1 MTIDIRRVEANDDIR
16 KLEELQRVI
25 WKLDDVDIIP
35 GRTMHAIDFN
45 GGVLLGAY
53 DGDEVIG
60 FVFGVIGTVQG
71 LNQRVDQV
79 AAARLQLYST
89 IMGVHP
95 DYHGQGIGYRLKL
108 AQREYA
114 LRLGIRL
121 VTWTY
126 DPLESRNGWLNIGKL
141 GAVSH
146 RYLRDF
152 HGELGGINAGL
163 WTDRFYVEWWVTGN
177 RVQSRVE
184 RQRGP
189 LSYDQMVAGRA
200 LLVNEATFESQNTHP
215 LPPDDFV
222 RSDRNLILVEIP
234 ANFQAIKK
242 DDIDLAK
249 RWRAHTRD
257 LFEHYFANQ
266 FIATDVALRHDD
278 AGHHRAYYVLTFQ
291 HA

>member
-1 MTIDIRRVEANDDIR
+1 MTINIRRVEADADFR
-16 KLEELQRVI
+16 KLEELQRVT
-25 WKLDDVDIIP
+25 WQMDDVDVIP

-53 DGDEVIG
+53 DGDEVVG

-121 VTWTY
+121 ITWTY
-126 DPLESRNGWLNIGKL
+126 DPLESRNAWLNIGKL
-141 GAVSH
+141 GAISH
-146 RYLRDF
+146 RYLRNF

-184 RQRGP
+184 RKRGA
-189 LSYDQMVAGRA
+189 LSYEQMVAGRA
-200 LLVNEATFESQNTHP
+200 VLVNEAVFEDQAPHP
-215 LPPDDFV
+215 APPDDFV
-222 RSDRNLILVEIP
+222 HSERNLILVEIP
-234 ANFQAIKK
+234 ANFQAIKQ
-242 DDIDLAK
+242 DDLALAK
-249 RWRAHTRD
+249 RWRAHTRE
-257 LFEHYFANQ
+257 LFEYYFANQ
-266 FIATDVALRHDD
+266 FIATDFARRQDEN
-278 AGHHRAYYVLTFQ
+278 GHERAYYVLTFQ

>member
-1 MTIDIRRVEANDDIR
+1 MTIDIRRVEVDEDFR

-25 WKLDDVDIIP
+25 WNMDDVDIIP

-53 DGDEVIG
+53 DSDKLIG

-71 LNQRVDQV
+71 LNQRIDQV

-95 DYHGQGIGYRLKL
+95 AYHGQGIGYQLKL

-121 VTWTY
+121 ITWTY
-126 DPLESRNGWLNIGKL
+126 DPLESRNAQLNITKL
-141 GAVSH
+141 GAISH
-146 RYLRDF
+146 RYLRNF
-152 HGELGGINAGL
+152 HGELAGINAGL

-184 RQRGP
+184 RQRGA
-189 LSYDQMVAGRA
+189 LSYEQMIAGRA
-200 LLVNEATFESQNTHP
+200 VLVNEATFEGPQP
-215 LPPDDFV
+215 APAEDFV
-222 RSDRNLILVEIP
+222 RSERNLILVEIP
-234 ANFQAIKK
+234 ANFQALKRH
-242 DDIDLAK
+242 DMSLAK
-249 RWRAHTRD
+249 SWRLHTRA

-266 FIATDVALRHDD
+266 FITTDFARRKDEE
-278 AGHHRAYYVLTFQ
+278 GRERAYYVLTFQ